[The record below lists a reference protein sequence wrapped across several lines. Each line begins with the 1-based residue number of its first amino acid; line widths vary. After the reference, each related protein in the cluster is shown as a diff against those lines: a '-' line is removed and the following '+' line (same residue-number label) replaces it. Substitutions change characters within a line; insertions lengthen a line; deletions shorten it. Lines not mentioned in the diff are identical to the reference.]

1 MILIIFGKMFLH
13 SLQLPNLAVSIRII
27 HITANN
33 AWLNGHAINHL
44 GFPLLFRMNF
54 VAFLGPIGILVN
66 IFQTQ

>member
-1 MILIIFGKMFLH
+1 MILIIFRKMLLH

-44 GFPLLFRMNF
+44 GFSLLFRVNF
-54 VAFLGPIGILVN
+54 VTFLGPIGILMN